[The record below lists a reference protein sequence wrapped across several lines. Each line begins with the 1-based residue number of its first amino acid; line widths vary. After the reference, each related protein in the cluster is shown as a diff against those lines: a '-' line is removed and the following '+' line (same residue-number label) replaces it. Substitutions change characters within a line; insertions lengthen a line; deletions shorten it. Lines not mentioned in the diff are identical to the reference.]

1 MRALQSCTAVAF
13 GTMLVKDALHSCLL
27 FSFLFEGS
35 AWVMPKGPAPRWAA
49 GRLFSSE
56 LNGPLAS
63 ELPDSFDA
71 AVEGAISSTLAAATD
86 G

>member
-1 MRALQSCTAVAF
+1 
-13 GTMLVKDALHSCLL
+13 MLVKGALR
-27 FSFLFEGS
+27 SFLVFCFLLKGS
-35 AWVMPKGPAPRWAA
+35 AWVMPQGSAPRWV
-49 GRLFSSE
+49 GRQLFASE

-63 ELPDSFDA
+63 DLPDSFDA

>member
-1 MRALQSCTAVAF
+1 M
-13 GTMLVKDALHSCLL
+13 
-27 FSFLFEGS
+27 
-35 AWVMPKGPAPRWAA
+35 MPKGPAPRWAA